1 MPGRLLWRCKAC
13 GHDTS
18 VTAGTV
24 LHRTRTPLTQW
35 FWSAYLVTTQTPG
48 LSALQ
53 LQRQL
58 GIRRYETAWTMLH
71 KLRGAMVRPGRE
83 PLKDKVEVDETYIGG
98 PEAGLRG
105 GRELIEKALVVGA
118 VEVRGKASGRVR
130 LQVVPDASGWSLT
143 GFVKANV
150 TRGAMVLTDAWGAV
164 IAASHKPSNYY
175 HVDQDW
181 WTATFRDAAGGIHVG
196 DVNYDSI
203 SRTNFLAIDVPVL
216 SRGRDQAIG
225 VLRAI
230 VDVEEMRPITAQI
243 QVGAKGDAMLVKDD
257 GTIISSRNVA
267 LVMKQKAE
275 ELEVVAS
282 MAAERASGYTSASL
296 KGGAQKFIA
305 FADPGLSQAFPEVK
319 WKVIVA
325 QDLQEV
331 RAPIARV
338 TNRALATVFGGVLL
352 FGLLAAY
359 FSLHRPQKFTDIEG
373 AGT

>member
-1 MPGRLLWRCKAC
+1 MPLLLADVFFVLDQSRAALDATVGNDLKTIAEVAASEVARFVQSKIVEVGLLASEGELRQAAEAANQKYRGLSQEAAQQKLSEMERNWETPKASAAAAQLLASP
-13 GHDTS
+13 T
-18 VTAGTV
+18 
-24 LHRTRTPLTQW
+24 
-35 FWSAYLVTTQTPG
+35 SAYLRDY
-48 LSALQ
+48 LAINLCF
-53 LQRQL
+53 
-58 GIRRYETAWTMLH
+58 
-71 KLRGAMVRPGRE
+71 K
-83 PLKDKVEVDETYIGG
+83 
-98 PEAGLRG
+98 
-105 GRELIEKALVVGA
+105 
-118 VEVRGKASGRVR
+118 R
-130 LQVVPDASGWSLT
+130 LL
-143 GFVKANV
+143 
-150 TRGAMVLTDAWGAV
+150 LTDAWGAV

-181 WTATFRDAAGGIHVG
+181 WTATFRDGAGGIHVG

-230 VDVEEMRPITAQI
+230 VDVEEMRPITGQI
-243 QVGAKGDAMLVKDD
+243 QVSAKGDAMLVKDD

-352 FGLLAAY
+352 FSLLAAY
-359 FSLHRPQKFTDIEG
+359 FSLNRPQKFTDIEG